1 MAALLRSACTSAWG
15 PSSIMPNDDF
25 RSGTPNDTAR
35 GIPAGLDG
43 VEKLGRSFDVVRSDN
58 VDDEETLLSVGRAT
72 CEIAKANV
80 RIVLIHRA
88 VLTRALLVSFAV
100 WSG

>member
-1 MAALLRSACTSAWG
+1 
-15 PSSIMPNDDF
+15 MPKDDF
-25 RSGTPNDTAR
+25 RSGTPSDTAR

-58 VDDEETLLSVGRAT
+58 VDDEDTLLSVGRAT
-72 CEIAKANV
+72 CEIARASV

-88 VLTRALLVSFAV
+88 VFTRALLVSFAV